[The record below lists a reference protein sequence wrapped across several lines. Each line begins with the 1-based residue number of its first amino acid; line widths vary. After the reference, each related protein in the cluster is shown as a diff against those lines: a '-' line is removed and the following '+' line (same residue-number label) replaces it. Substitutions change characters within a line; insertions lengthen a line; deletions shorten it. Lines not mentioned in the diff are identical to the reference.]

1 MMATAPEAAPVGPAG
16 PRPADGE
23 PLTVCHVF
31 SGDLWAGAEVVI
43 FNLLTSLREE
53 PNLRVVAVSLNEGEI
68 VDRLRIAGVPTHVV
82 PESRHSLLGL
92 PRLAARALKGV
103 RIDVLHSHGYKQHL
117 LATVLAKRLGVTE
130 IVGTLHGLP
139 EPATDTTR
147 EARTVR
153 WRTRLDF
160 FVLRTFFSTLVAVSD
175 EMRRALVERYGFRER
190 QLRVI
195 RNGGR
200 FPSTMPAPCSRSE
213 AFRIGTVGRLVP
225 VKGFDLFL
233 DVAAA
238 LRRTVPA
245 VRFSILGDG
254 PLREELARRVEE
266 LGLGEHVEF
275 LPPRPDPFPY
285 YRSLDLYLNTSRHEG
300 LPLSVVEA
308 MACGVPIVSAAV
320 GGIPEV
326 VADGEH
332 GFLVAGRE
340 PAAFVERCARLIADD
355 RLRVSMSQRAS
366 AFAREGLSAPAMA
379 AAYRS
384 LYEECGTRIR
394 ARRSRG
400 IIRRARDAGRR
411 LVVRL
416 ETRRAQTL
424 RRRPAPLVR
433 RLRAARRVLVLCQG
447 NVIRSVLASQLLA
460 SGLERRGDVTIGSA
474 GLATQ
479 PGWRPHP
486 RVVARCGGLGL
497 DVSGRASVAVTAA
510 MIDAADVV
518 LVMDVLQLATITR
531 RFPRARRRTFL
542 LTTLAADVPME
553 IPDPMGKDDATVDAC
568 LDHVERA
575 VKPLIGIMAGREVS

>member
-1 MMATAPEAAPVGPAG
+1 MMTTAPEAAPAGPAG
-16 PRPADGE
+16 PWTNDGE

-53 PNLRVVAVSLNEGEI
+53 PSLRVVALSLNEGEL
-68 VDRLRIAGVPTHVV
+68 VDRLRAAGVPTHVV
-82 PESRHSLLGL
+82 PETRHSLLAL
-92 PRLAARALKGV
+92 PGAAARALKGARV
-103 RIDVLHSHGYKQHL
+103 DVLHSHGYKQHVL
-117 LATVLAKRLGVTE
+117 STVLAKRLGVTE

-147 EARTVR
+147 EARIVR

-160 FVLRTFFSTLVAVSD
+160 FVLRTFFSALVAVSD
-175 EMRRALVERYGFRER
+175 EMRRALVEHYGFREQ

-200 FPSTMPAPCSRSE
+200 FPSTMPAALSRGE
-213 AFRIGTVGRLVP
+213 TFRIGTVGRLVP

-266 LGLGEHVEF
+266 LGLGDHVEF
-275 LPPRPDPFPY
+275 LSPRPDPFPY

-308 MACGVPIVSAAV
+308 MACGVPVVSAAV

-332 GFLVAGRE
+332 GFLVTGRE
-340 PAAFVERCARLIADD
+340 PAAFVERCVRLIADD

-366 AFAREGLSAPAMA
+366 AFARDGLSAPAMA

-384 LYEECGTRIR
+384 LYEECGARIR
-394 ARRSRG
+394 ARRLRG
-400 IIRRARDAGRR
+400 IVRRAKGVGRH
-411 LVVRL
+411 LIIRL
-416 ETRRAQTL
+416 ETRRAERL
-424 RRRPAPLVR
+424 RRRPAPLVQ

-447 NVIRSVLASQLLA
+447 NVIRSVMAAQLLA
-460 SGLERRGDVTIGSA
+460 STLGERDDVAIGSA
-474 GLATQ
+474 GLATE
-479 PGWRPHP
+479 PGWRAHP
-486 RVVARCGGLGL
+486 RVVARCRGRRL
-497 DVSGRASVAVTAA
+497 DVSGHASVAVTAA
-510 MIDAADVV
+510 MVAAADVV
-518 LVMDVLQLATITR
+518 LVMDVLQLVTMTR
-531 RFPRARRRTFL
+531 RFPGARPRTFL
-542 LTTLAADVPME
+542 LTTLASDVPME

-575 VKPLIGIMAGREVS
+575 VKPLIGILAGRERS